1 MKFFIFIL
9 FLESLY
15 VAWEQV
21 LQTKQKYQ
29 YNVKFG
35 WCFGLEIMAFYFT
48 IVSIVLYALMFTAK
62 QRPESASS
70 K

>member
-1 MKFFIFIL
+1 
-9 FLESLY
+9 